1 MAWYSYVVIG
11 WKFDIDIITINSS
24 YGHLDV
30 FVLFSS
36 RRGVNIVNASTYND
50 ILVGSLGSVIL
61 LEFSVVGPKLF
72 GLLDILHQRI
82 EEDRPLEF
90 SQVDEL
96 TAALI
101 VYQKSS
107 NFCVVVSKHLI
118 K

>member
-1 MAWYSYVVIG
+1 MAWYSCVVIG

-72 GLLDILHQRI
+72 GLLDILLDI
-82 EEDRPLEF
+82 EF

-107 NFCVVVSKHLI
+107 NFCVVVSKHFVN
-118 K
+118 